1 VTHVILDIIFN
12 QVAASSV
19 LLVTVLNLDLIV
31 IVYNAK
37 QIIIKILVGIV
48 VTVIQFNFVN
58 LLKEIIVSVNYV
70 KMIIFMLRVRIIVII
85 ASIFK
90 IV

>member
-1 VTHVILDIIFN
+1 MTHVILDIIFN